1 MKHYPGCGAP
11 PRRAAHAP
19 DAANLTPDPSA
30 PRAGRP
36 PSAATPPAIGHR
48 RIGVLL
54 LCIWLAP
61 TTGLPSADTAA
72 PVLVTALP
80 AMREI
85 ALTGFTRARAEVP
98 LVAET
103 DGRVREIFVD
113 VGDRIDDG
121 GRFAQLDT
129 TFLQL
134 DLEEVG
140 VQEERLGSQVE
151 FDRREVAR
159 FRELVRQNS
168 ASASQLDALEQSLRD
183 NGYALA
189 ALDVKRRMLE
199 ERLARATIEAPVG
212 WSVTA
217 RGIEPGQWVRGG
229 ETVGRAADFSTL
241 LVPFALTPEQ
251 VAALERARSDLA
263 LEMLDLGADTDAAAA
278 IRRVPARIHRVN
290 SAFDPETRKIAVELA
305 LSEPIQPARGG
316 LRVRLRVR
324 LPEATGAVSLP
335 PAALGSSYEESW
347 IVREDG
353 TRVSAL
359 PLGPDALN
367 PALLRVTAPGLKP
380 GDRVRIGG
388 ER

>member
-1 MKHYPGCGAP
+1 MKHHPGCGAN
-11 PRRAAHAP
+11 PRNAEHAP
-19 DAANLTPDPSA
+19 EDANLPPGPSA
-30 PRAGRP
+30 PGAARDT
-36 PSAATPPAIGHR
+36 SAAAPPAMR
-48 RIGVLL
+48 RRRLGVLL
-54 LCIWLAP
+54 LCVGLAP
-61 TTGLPSADTAA
+61 TTGLASADTAGPA
-72 PVLVTALP
+72 LVAAVP

-85 ALTGFTRARAEVP
+85 ALMGFTRARAEVP

-103 DGRVREIFVD
+103 DGRVSEIFAD
-113 VGDRIDDG
+113 VGERIDEG
-121 GRFAQLDT
+121 GRFAQQDT
-129 TFLQL
+129 TFLRL
-134 DLEEVG
+134 DLEEIG
-140 VQEERLGSQVE
+140 VQEKRLGSQVE
-151 FDRREVAR
+151 FDQREVAR

-183 NGYALA
+183 NRHALA
-189 ALDVKRRMLE
+189 ALDVRRRMLE
-199 ERLARATIEAPVG
+199 ERLARATIDAPVG

-251 VAALERARSDLA
+251 FAELDRARSDLA
-263 LEMLDLGADTDAAAA
+263 LEMLDPGADTDAAAGP
-278 IRRVPARIHRVN
+278 RRVPARIHRVN
-290 SAFDPETRKIAVELA
+290 PSFDPETRKIAVELA

-335 PAALGSSYEESW
+335 PAALSSSYEESW

-388 ER
+388 DR